1 MPSKLQFLRNS
12 AIFGLLLGLTLI
24 PAGARAQ
31 DSEARRLANIVSV
44 AVSEYG
50 MAVNEVG
57 KTISDQ
63 EYEETTGFLQDA
75 HRVAAGLRGPNA
87 AKVQSALDAVI
98 AAVVARK
105 PPSALAP
112 LRERVLTA
120 LGTEGRLELPTAP
133 LDAVA
138 GREIFTATCASCHGS
153 TAMGDGPLAHG
164 LSTVVPGI
172 GSRTATPKLT
182 PSLAYDVISVGVR
195 GTAMAGFGGSLSAQQ
210 RWDVI
215 NYIYTLRG
223 EKMVLPL
230 NDAKPTSPA
239 AVSASILALLD
250 SARSLAGSGNISAA
264 RDGAFDAYLAFEP
277 LESIV
282 SAKDPG
288 LVTSLERSFANFKIA
303 VASGD
308 AESARLTRDQ
318 IADALPRVVALAS
331 ETGENAVAT
340 FWQSFLIILREGFE
354 AILVVGAV
362 VAFLIKTDHREQ
374 LRSIWIGVVLGVI
387 ASLITAV
394 IIKTAFSAIPASS
407 EIVEAVSLL
416 IAVVV
421 LFSVSY
427 WLISKVEA
435 AKWQKFIAH
444 KVSAALEHGGGRA
457 LMLVAFLAVYREGA
471 ETALFYQALFSQTQ
485 GTALPLVLGILTGS
499 VALAVI
505 FVLFY
510 RFGIKIPM
518 RPFFAITSLL
528 LYYMAFVFAGRGI
541 RELQEG
547 NVVSMTP
554 LRHFPDISWL
564 GVFPTVETVTIQA
577 VLLLLF
583 VFALLK
589 TFIFTTD
596 KTAAA

>member
-1 MPSKLQFLRNS
+1 MPSKLQFLRNFAVS
-12 AIFGLLLGLTLI
+12 ALLFGSTLV
-24 PAGARAQ
+24 PVRAMAQ

-50 MAVNEVG
+50 MAVNEAG

-75 HRVAAGLRGPNA
+75 RRVAAGLRGANA
-87 AKVQSALDAVI
+87 AVVQSALDALI
-98 AAVVARK
+98 EAVTARK
-105 PPSALAP
+105 PPSALVP
-112 LRERVLTA
+112 LRERVLVA

-133 LDAVA
+133 LDTVA
-138 GREIFTATCASCHGS
+138 GREIYTATCASCHGS

-164 LSTVVPGI
+164 LSTEVPGI
-172 GSRTATPKLT
+172 GSRVATPRLT

-195 GTAMAGFGGSLSAQQ
+195 GTAMVGFGSSLSAQQ
-210 RWDVI
+210 RWNVI
-215 NYIYTLRG
+215 NYIYALRG
-223 EKMVLPL
+223 EKMSLPV
-230 NDAKPTSPA
+230 NEATPTTPA
-239 AVSASILALLD
+239 AVTASILVLLD
-250 SARSLAGSGNISAA
+250 SARSLAKSGNTNAA

-308 AESARLTRDQ
+308 IESAALTRDA
-318 IADALPRVVALAS
+318 IAEALPRVVALAS

-362 VAFLIKTDHREQ
+362 VAFLIKTGNRKQ
-374 LRSIWIGVVLGVI
+374 LRSIWLGVVLGVV
-387 ASLITAV
+387 ASLITAI
-394 IIKTAFSAIPASS
+394 IIKTVFSAIPASS

-435 AKWQKFIAH
+435 VKWQKFIAH
-444 KVSAALEHGGGRA
+444 KVSAALERGGGRA

-485 GTALPLVLGILTGS
+485 GTALPLVLGILAGS

-518 RPFFAITSLL
+518 RPFFAVTSLL

-547 NVVSMTP
+547 NVMSMTP
-554 LRHFPDISWL
+554 LKHVPDISWL
-564 GVFPTVETVTIQA
+564 GLFPTVETVTLQA
-577 VLLLLF
+577 VLLVLF

-589 TFIFTTD
+589 TFVFTTD
-596 KTAAA
+596 KASAA